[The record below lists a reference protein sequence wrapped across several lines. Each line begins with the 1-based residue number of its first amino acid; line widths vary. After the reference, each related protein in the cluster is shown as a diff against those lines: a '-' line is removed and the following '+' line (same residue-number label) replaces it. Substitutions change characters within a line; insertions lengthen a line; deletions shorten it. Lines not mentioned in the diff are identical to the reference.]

1 MSPARQESGTAARVR
16 PLVLALTTTPL
27 LIELLRDLLGE
38 SALVRDFPGD
48 SVDLEGLVR
57 HTQPDALVIDSD
69 EDAFELSA
77 VAEELSVPLVQISL
91 PSHEA
96 RVFRDRSWSPGP
108 LPIDSPTS
116 IRNLLLGELFHASAN
131 GHEWPPTVPAYEDHG
146 MEP

>member
-1 MSPARQESGTAARVR
+1 
-16 PLVLALTTTPL
+16 VLALTTTPL
-27 LIELLRDLLGE
+27 LTELLRDLLGD

-57 HTQPDALVIDSD
+57 HTLPDALVIDSD
-69 EDAFELSA
+69 QDAFELSA
-77 VAEELSVPLVQISL
+77 VAEELSVPLVRISL

-96 RVFRDRSWSPGP
+96 RVFRDRRWSPVP

-131 GHEWPPTVPAYEDHG
+131 GHERLPTVLAHEAHG